1 MGTPEIGKVEVPV
14 PRNTE
19 KFIFSEGKN
28 YFAVGPESIWGKEGP
43 AVLKFIDDAGVKG
56 IWLNLAAG
64 DGRYCKR
71 ILKESERL
79 VAADID
85 PGALSKA
92 WHRMSKSERSRLDL
106 VVLNLTQRLPFP
118 GNCFAGVFCIGTLHL
133 FKKEILTSVFR
144 EMDRV
149 LGAEG
154 KVIMNFGTNIRR
166 IMPNGQ
172 ELIYPNEARYRLEDA
187 QEFLEESF
195 RGFRTR
201 FFVDAPEPIPF
212 MNANPPYTYS
222 SSIILM
228 LAEKL

>member
-1 MGTPEIGKVEVPV
+1 MRTPEIGKVEVPV
-14 PRNTE
+14 PRNPE
-19 KFIFSEGKN
+19 RFIFSEGIN

-43 AVLKFIDDAGVKG
+43 NVLKFIDDAEVKG

-92 WHRMSKSERSRLDL
+92 WHRMSGSKRGRFDL
-106 VVLNLTQRLPFP
+106 VVLDLTQRLPFAD
-118 GNCFAGVFCIGTLHL
+118 NSFNGVFSIGTLHL
-133 FKKEILTSVFR
+133 FNKEILTRVFQ

-149 LGAEG
+149 LKPGG

-166 IMPNGQ
+166 IMPNGK
-172 ELIYPNEARYRLEDA
+172 ELIYPNEARYRLEEA
-187 QEFLEESF
+187 QEFVEESF

-201 FFVDAPEPIPF
+201 IFVEQPEPIPF
-212 MNANPPYTYS
+212 MNANPPYTYN

-228 LAEKL
+228 LAENF